1 MQSAPC
7 PEKGKKERASERD
20 SVCLWRVNLIQVRRA
35 TKKYVY
41 LPPAFA
47 FTLSKSGKSPS
58 MEPVSGLGKRRTDAS
73 ACCRS
78 TEALNVLACSIL
90 AKCGISTCMR
100 QAQWSGQGRQQRLV
114 VYAQYQSRVC
124 MHITRLNTGSG
135 LVSVDSRDIY
145 VHAYTHMHSCI
156 HAFMHTY
163 THTYTHT
170 YKQNT

>member
-1 MQSAPC
+1 
-7 PEKGKKERASERD
+7 
-20 SVCLWRVNLIQVRRA
+20 
-35 TKKYVY
+35 
-41 LPPAFA
+41 
-47 FTLSKSGKSPS
+47 
-58 MEPVSGLGKRRTDAS
+58 
-73 ACCRS
+73 
-78 TEALNVLACSIL
+78 LNVLACSIL

-135 LVSVDSRDIY
+135 LVSADSRDIY

>member
-7 PEKGKKERASERD
+7 PEKGKKERARETR
-20 SVCLWRVNLIQVRRA
+20 SVCGELILS
-35 TKKYVY
+35 KSGEPPSMEHKHVY

-145 VHAYTHMHSCI
+145 TRIHTHAC
-156 HAFMHTY
+156 MHTY
-163 THTYTHT
+163 THTHIHT
-170 YKQNT
+170 NKIHR

>member
-7 PEKGKKERASERD
+7 PEKGKKERARETR
-20 SVCLWRVNLIQVRRA
+20 SVCGELILS
-35 TKKYVY
+35 KSGEPPSMEHKYVY

-58 MEPVSGLGKRRTDAS
+58 MEPVSGLGKRRTAAS
-73 ACCRS
+73 ARCRS

-90 AKCGISTCMR
+90 AKCGMSTCMR

-145 VHAYTHMHSCI
+145 TRIHT
-156 HAFMHTY
+156 HAFMHACIY
-163 THTYTHT
+163 T
-170 YKQNT
+170 